1 MLYTNNCI
9 GYILRLLK
17 LQIHLFYNLYIHYP
31 EYSTK
36 FISILEYLCLHS
48 AFSSLFYLFIC
59 SPSISYVLCLR
70 FCHTFIYITFDMK
83 SLSYSKQ

>member
-1 MLYTNNCI
+1 MLYTNNRI

-17 LQIHLFYNLYIHYP
+17 LQTYLFYNLYILYP
-31 EYSTK
+31 EYNTK
-36 FISILEYLCLHS
+36 FISILEYLCLHL
-48 AFSSLFYLFIC
+48 AFSSLFYLFIYF
-59 SPSISYVLCLR
+59 SSISYVLCLR